1 MESLLS
7 RNKKNNKG
15 QAGVVVGI
23 IGAVIAV
30 LVLFIVMGVT
40 GFVNE
45 SFADS
50 LPVGGSGA
58 NISNSLTNEIV
69 AAVPL
74 AGILLILSF
83 VVGIIALLLSLVA
96 FRATRG
102 RA

>member
-1 MESLLS
+1 M
-7 RNKKNNKG
+7 KKC
-15 QAGVVVGI
+15 QSSIVVGI

-30 LVLFIVMGVT
+30 LVLFIVMSVS

-50 LPVGGSGA
+50 LPAGSAGA
-58 NISNSLTNEIV
+58 NIANNLTEEIQNS
-69 AAVPL
+69 VPL

-83 VVGIIALLLSLVA
+83 VVGIIALLLGLVN
-96 FRATRG
+96 FRA